1 MQTIFQRCRF
11 LFYLFALAIIIEGI
25 PLTIVQAEEKVEVRN
40 VRFEVSGKVIVLNY
54 DLQGPANR
62 DYKVSLTLKRKM
74 DITFQYKPI
83 VLKGSVGEDCQIGDN
98 KQITWDILKEMPQG
112 LEGDDFYFIIQAE
125 LIPAS
130 SYTWWYIAGG
140 AAVVGGAV
148 AYIVLSKGGGETTL
162 VAQGFPKPV
171 GRPVGN

>member
-1 MQTIFQRCRF
+1 MQFICQKLYYL
-11 LFYLFALAIIIEGI
+11 LFLAITIGGI
-25 PLTIVQAEEKVEVRN
+25 SFTIAQAEEKVEVRN
-40 VRFEVSGKVIVLNY
+40 VRFEVSGKVIVLSY

-62 DYKVSLTLKRKM
+62 DYKVSLTLKRKK
-74 DITFQYKPI
+74 DIAFQYKPI
-83 VLKGSVGEDCQIGDN
+83 VVKGSVGEDCQIGNN

-112 LEGDDFYFIIQAE
+112 LEGDDFYFIVQAE

-148 AYIVLSKGGGETTL
+148 AYIVLSKGAGETTS
-162 VAQGFPKPV
+162 VDQGFPKPV